1 MNKYSKY
8 FKNSNIIIGIIFILI
23 IFTLMTVGFFYTPY
37 EFDDINVDNK
47 LHFFSAEHILG
58 TDDLGRDIL
67 SRLMLASR
75 VSFFIGTTVS
85 VIGLL
90 IGGFLGSLA
99 GYFGGITDEIIMK
112 LIDVQMA
119 FPGILIALMMI
130 AVFGGGTANIVMALS
145 IMSVPKF
152 ARIVRSGFIKYKNFD
167 FVKAEKARGAS
178 HLRIMFIHIFPNIMP
193 EIIVTVSLSF
203 ASAVMSEAG
212 LSYLGLGGNPT
223 FPSFGKML
231 SEAQGVIFKA
241 PWYVFIPTIAV
252 TLILMGF
259 NFIADGI
266 RQIQKEEKNRI

>member
-8 FKNSNIIIGIIFILI
+8 FKNANIIIGMIFILI
-23 IFTLMTVGFFYTPY
+23 IFILMTVGFFYTPY
-37 EFDDINVDNK
+37 EYDAIDVDNK

-75 VSFFIGTTVS
+75 VSFFIGSTVS
-85 VIGLL
+85 VFGLL

-167 FVKAEKARGAS
+167 FVKAAKARGAG

-212 LSYLGLGGNPT
+212 LSYLGLGGNPA

-231 SEAQGVIFKA
+231 SEAQGAIFEA

-252 TLILMGF
+252 TLFLMGF